1 MQTMR
6 DGHLGGGRLAV
17 ILCVAVLGGC
27 WMSSGD
33 GERLTKTVNDV
44 DARVKLLEQN
54 RERLMKA
61 VASSEEQVARLE
73 RLMNE
78 ATRVLTR
85 NSADFGAQVQEIQ
98 TQMGQL
104 DGRIA
109 EIHHS
114 LEQVSRS
121 LQSTQSDLSSRID
134 QVTKKAGLEPAVQAA
149 DIPANKTEHFA
160 LAYRRYQE
168 QNWAASR
175 ALFREYVQR
184 YAHDDQAD
192 NAMLWIGMT
201 YVREQRF
208 QNAIGEFRRVM
219 EEYAESDAVD
229 DAMFAM
235 AEAFLS
241 LKECQDARTL
251 FDALVRRFP
260 SSTLVGDA
268 RNRMRT
274 LRRPPANMCN
284 SN

>member
-1 MQTMR
+1 M
-6 DGHLGGGRLAV
+6 V
-17 ILCVAVLGGC
+17 VVLGALSAGC
-27 WMSSGD
+27 WMSSSD

-44 DARVKLLEQN
+44 DSRVKLLEQN
-54 RERLMKA
+54 RARLLKA
-61 VASSEEQVARLE
+61 VTSSEEQVARLE

-85 NSADFGAQVQEIQ
+85 NSADFGAQEQVP
-98 TQMGQL
+98 QL

-109 EIHHS
+109 ELRH
-114 LEQVSRS
+114 LLDQVSRS

-134 QVTKKAGLEPAVQAA
+134 QVTKKAGLEPAVQPA
-149 DIPANKTEHFA
+149 DIPANKTDHFA

-168 QNWAASR
+168 SNWPASR

-184 YAHDDQAD
+184 YARDDQAD

-208 QNAIGEFRRVM
+208 QNAVGEFRRVI
-219 EEYAESDAVD
+219 EEYADSDAVD

-260 SSTLVGDA
+260 DSSLATDA
-268 RNRMRT
+268 RNRLRT
-274 LRRPPANMCN
+274 LRRPPASMCN
-284 SN
+284 AN

>member
-1 MQTMR
+1 MA
-6 DGHLGGGRLAV
+6 LGRRGVVRIAT
-17 ILCVAVLGGC
+17 VLGLAATSGAC
-27 WMSSGD
+27 WMSGSDGD
-33 GERLTKTVNDV
+33 RLTKTVNDV
-44 DARVKLLEQN
+44 DSRVKLLEQN
-54 RERLMKA
+54 RSRLMKA

-109 EIHHS
+109 EIRHA
-114 LEQVSRS
+114 LDGVSRS
-121 LQSTQSDLSSRID
+121 LQSTQSDLSTRID
-134 QVTKKAGLEPAVQAA
+134 QVTKKAGLEPVIRPG

-168 QNWAASR
+168 SNWPASR
-175 ALFREYVQR
+175 ALFREYIQR
-184 YAHDDQAD
+184 YARDDQAD

-201 YVREQRF
+201 YVREQNY
-208 QNAIGEFRRVM
+208 QNAVGEFRRVI

-260 SSTLVGDA
+260 DSSLVTDA
-268 RNRMRT
+268 RNRLRT
-274 LRRPPANMCN
+274 LRRPPAAMCN

>member
-1 MQTMR
+1 MK
-6 DGHLGGGRLAV
+6 LGVVGITL
-17 ILCVAVLGGC
+17 VAIVGITATSGGC
-27 WMSSGD
+27 WMSSSDGD
-33 GERLTKTVNDV
+33 RLTKTVADV
-44 DARVKLLEQN
+44 DSRVKILEENRTRLL
-54 RERLMKA
+54 KA

-85 NSADFGAQVQEIQ
+85 NSADFGAQMQELQ

-104 DGRIA
+104 DGRIS
-109 EIHHS
+109 EMRH
-114 LEQVSRS
+114 LLDGVSRE

-134 QVTKKAGLEPAVQAA
+134 SVTKKAGLDPVIQPS

-175 ALFREYVQR
+175 ALFREYIQR
-184 YAHDDQAD
+184 YAHDDQSD
-192 NAMLWIGMT
+192 NAQLWIGMT
-201 YVREQRF
+201 YVREQRY
-208 QNAIGEFRRVM
+208 QNAVGEFRRVV

-260 SSTLVGDA
+260 QSSLATDA
-268 RNRMRT
+268 RNRLRT
-274 LRRPPANMCN
+274 LRRPPAGMCN
-284 SN
+284 AN

>member
-1 MQTMR
+1 
-6 DGHLGGGRLAV
+6 
-17 ILCVAVLGGC
+17 
-27 WMSSGD
+27 MSGSD

-54 RERLMKA
+54 RTRLLKA
-61 VASSEEQVARLE
+61 VTSSEEQVARLE

-98 TQMGQL
+98 TQMGAL
-104 DGRIA
+104 DGRLA
-109 EIHHS
+109 EVRHQ

-121 LQSTQSDLSSRID
+121 LTSTQSDLTARID
-134 QVTKKAGLEPAVQAA
+134 SVTKKAGLEPAVSPA
-149 DIPANKTEHFA
+149 DIPANKNEHFA

-168 QNWAASR
+168 QNWAAAR
-175 ALFREYVQR
+175 ALFREYIQR
-184 YAHDDQAD
+184 YARDDQAD

-201 YVREQRF
+201 YVREQRY
-208 QNAIGEFRRVM
+208 QNAVGEFRRVV
-219 EEYAESDAVD
+219 EEYAEGDAVD

-260 SSTLVGDA
+260 QSTLLGDA
-268 RNRMRT
+268 RNRLRT
-274 LRRPPANMCN
+274 LRRPPAGMCN
-284 SN
+284 AN

>member
-1 MQTMR
+1 MAHR
-6 DGHLGGGRLAV
+6 HLTLV
-17 ILCVAVLGGC
+17 VVLGALSAGC
-27 WMSSGD
+27 WMSSSDGD
-33 GERLTKTVNDV
+33 RLTKTVNDV
-44 DARVKLLEQN
+44 DSRVKLLEQN
-54 RERLMKA
+54 RTRLLKA
-61 VASSEEQVARLE
+61 VTSSEEQVARLE

-98 TQMGQL
+98 TQMGAL

-109 EIHHS
+109 ELRH
-114 LEQVSRS
+114 LLDQVSRS

-134 QVTKKAGLEPAVQAA
+134 QVTKKAGLEPAVQPA
-149 DIPANKTEHFA
+149 DIPANKTDHFA

-168 QNWAASR
+168 SNWPASR

-184 YAHDDQAD
+184 YARDDQAD

-201 YVREQRF
+201 YVREQRY
-208 QNAIGEFRRVM
+208 QNAVGEFRRVI
-219 EEYAESDAVD
+219 EEYPDSDAVD

-260 SSTLVGDA
+260 DSSLATDA
-268 RNRMRT
+268 RNRLRT
-274 LRRPPANMCN
+274 LRRPPASMCN
-284 SN
+284 AN